1 MMTGLGVVYQIGI
14 WERRLIRGMHWPSEH
29 GLKAVSCC
37 KESRVSRLSR
47 SGCYK
52 ACPFSW
58 SGDGTGSQ
66 GTTIWIWQ
74 TNGEAEPLYSQKR
87 GGFSSPL
94 GTTTPEATIAGL
106 LSRPLLNKSTCLL
119 VPQVSLWCKNRTEN
133 DRPPFI
139 TTLARWYSQ
148 MHGYVRR
155 SEYCGT
161 MSVAQWYTP
170 RDVYLFVQVQGH
182 GSCIDGVDMRLR
194 NVPRQ
199 KYNWQKYDRY
209 RILPTPALLLPV
221 GKIRSTWI
229 ALSH

>member
-133 DRPPFI
+133 DRLRLSLPLPGD
-139 TTLARWYSQ
+139 TLRCMAMWDGANIAAPCRLHNSTLLG
-148 MHGYVRR
+148 M
-155 SEYCGT
+155 
-161 MSVAQWYTP
+161 
-170 RDVYLFVQVQGH
+170 
-182 GSCIDGVDMRLR
+182 CIF
-194 NVPRQ
+194 
-199 KYNWQKYDRY
+199 
-209 RILPTPALLLPV
+209 
-221 GKIRSTWI
+221 S
-229 ALSH
+229 